1 MADKPRITIAGGG
14 IGGMAA
20 ALSLLRRGYPVQVFE
35 QAPELGEV
43 GAGVQISP
51 NGSRALD
58 SLGVFETL
66 RAQSCAP
73 KRKEFRL
80 WNTGRAWPMF
90 DLGPQAIE
98 KYGYPYLTVFRPDLL
113 GTLFDAVRAIDPDA
127 VQLGCEVAGAEADD
141 DKAVLTLKDGRRIE
155 SDVLIGADGVKSTVR
170 KSLFGDDHT
179 EFTGMIAW
187 RAVIPMDR
195 LPERFHE
202 MVGWTWIG
210 PGGHLVNYPLRGG
223 KLMNMIG
230 TIERNDWQVESWYAE
245 GSIEECANDFAGWH
259 EDVQT
264 LIHAAPKVLKW
275 AFMERPPRQ
284 IWSKGRAS
292 LLGDACH
299 ATLPFLAQGAVMSI
313 EDGVVLG
320 RCLDK
325 YADPVEALKKYEQA
339 RVERT
344 SKMVRG
350 AKDNTARFHESALKT
365 EEGAVTY
372 MENEWSRDPINDRYD
387 WLYRYDVETAEI

>member
-1 MADKPRITIAGGG
+1 MADKPQITIAGGG

-20 ALSLLRRGYPVQVFE
+20 ALSLLRRGYKVQVYE
-35 QAPELGEV
+35 QAPVLGEV

-66 RAQSCAP
+66 RHLSCAP

-90 DLGPQAIE
+90 DLGPEAIE
-98 KYGYPYLTVFRPDLL
+98 KYGYPYLTVYRPDLL
-113 GTLFDAVRAIDPDA
+113 GTLVNAVQAIDPDA
-127 VQLGCEVAGAEADD
+127 VILGAEVTDAEADD
-141 DKAVLTLKDGRRIE
+141 GGATLALKDGRRIE
-155 SDVLIGADGVKSTVR
+155 TDVLIGADGVKSTVR

-187 RAVIPMDR
+187 RAVIPMER
-195 LPERFHE
+195 LPDRFRE
-202 MVGWTWIG
+202 LVGSTWIG
-210 PGGHLVNYPLRGG
+210 PGGHLVNYPLRGAT
-223 KLMNMIG
+223 LMNMIG

-245 GSIEECANDFAGWH
+245 GTIEECARDFAGWH

-275 AFMERPPRQ
+275 AFMERPPRR
-284 IWSKGRAS
+284 IWSKGRAT

-325 YADPVEALKKYEQA
+325 YADPVEALSRYEAA
-339 RVERT
+339 RVDRT
-344 SKMVRG
+344 SRMVKG
-350 AKDNTARFHESALKT
+350 AKENTARFHESALRT
-365 EEGAVTY
+365 EEGAVAF
-372 MENEWSRDPINDRYD
+372 MESEWSRDPIRERYD
-387 WLYRYDVETAEI
+387 WLYRYDVETADI

>member
-58 SLGVFETL
+58 SLGVFEAL

-90 DLGPQAIE
+90 DLGPVALE

-113 GTLFDAVRAIDPDA
+113 ATLYDAVRAIDPNA
-127 VQLGCEVAGAEADD
+127 VHLGCEVVDAEADD
-141 DKAVLTLKDGRRIE
+141 DSAVLVLKDGRRIE
-155 SDVLIGADGVKSTVR
+155 SDVLIGADGVKSNVR
-170 KSLFGDDHT
+170 KNLFGDDHT

-187 RAVIPMDR
+187 RAVIPMER

-350 AKDNTARFHESALKT
+350 AKDNTARFHEAALKT
-365 EEGAVTY
+365 EEGAVAY
-372 MENEWSRDPINDRYD
+372 MESEWSRDPIKDRYD

>member
-1 MADKPRITIAGGG
+1 MGDKPRITIAGGG

-20 ALSLLRRGYPVQVFE
+20 ALSLLQRGYPVRVYE

-66 RAQSCAP
+66 KALSSAP

-80 WNTGRAWPMF
+80 WNTGRSWPMF
-90 DLGPQAIE
+90 DLGPEVIE
-98 KYGYPYLTVFRPDLL
+98 KYGYPYLTVYRPDLL
-113 GTLFDAVRAIDPDA
+113 STLIDAVKAIDPDA
-127 VQLGCEVAGAEADD
+127 IKLGCEVVGAEADNER
-141 DKAVLTLKDGRRIE
+141 AVLILKGGERIE
-155 SDVLIGADGVKSTVR
+155 SDILIGADGVKSTVR
-170 KSLFGDDHT
+170 MALFGDDHT

-187 RAVIPMDR
+187 RAVIPMER
-195 LPERFHE
+195 LPERFQE

-230 TIERNDWQVESWYAE
+230 TIERDDWKVESWYAE
-245 GSIEECANDFAGWH
+245 GSIEECARDFAGWH

-275 AFMERPPRQ
+275 AFMERQPRQ

-292 LLGDACH
+292 LLGDASH

-325 YADPVEALKKYEQA
+325 YPDPVVALKKYEEA
-339 RVERT
+339 RVDRT
-344 SKMVRG
+344 TRMVRG
-350 AKDNTARFHESALKT
+350 AKENTARFHESALAT
-365 EEGAVTY
+365 EEGAVAY
-372 MENEWSRDPINDRYD
+372 MESEWSRDPIRERYD
-387 WLYRYDVETAEI
+387 WLYRYDVEAVPV

>member
-1 MADKPRITIAGGG
+1 MTKSLKVLIAGSG

-20 ALSLLRRGYPVQVFE
+20 ALSLLRRGYDVEVYE

-58 SLGVFETL
+58 ALGVFETL
-66 RAQSCAP
+66 KAASCAP
-73 KRKEFRL
+73 RRKEFRL

-90 DLGPQAIE
+90 DLGPEAIE
-98 KYGYPYLTVFRPDLL
+98 KYGYPYLTVYRPDLL
-113 GTLFDAVRAIDPDA
+113 ATLIDAVRAIKPDA
-127 VQLGCEVAGAEADD
+127 VHLA
-141 DKAVLTLKDGRRIE
+141 KAVNNIDVREDGVTLYFADGTHAQG
-155 SDVLIGADGVKSTVR
+155 DLLVGADGVKSTVR
-170 KSLFGDDHT
+170 RCLFGDD
-179 EFTGMIAW
+179 EAQFTGMIAW

-195 LPERFHE
+195 LPERLRD
-202 MVGWTWIG
+202 MLGWTWIG

-230 TIERNDWQVESWYAE
+230 TIERDDWQVESWYTQ
-245 GSIEECANDFAGWH
+245 GSNEECARDFAGWH

-264 LIHAAPKVLKW
+264 LIRAAPSVMKW
-275 AFMERPPRQ
+275 AFMERAPRQ
-284 IWSKGRAS
+284 TWSVGRAT

-325 YADPVEALKKYEQA
+325 YADPVEALHRYEQA

-344 SKMVRG
+344 SAMVRG
-350 AKDNTARFHESALKT
+350 AKENTARFHESALAT
-365 EEGAVTY
+365 EEGAVAY
-372 MENEWSRDPINDRYD
+372 MEAEWSRDPIRDRYD
-387 WLYRYDVETAEI
+387 WLYRYDVNTAEI

>member
-1 MADKPRITIAGGG
+1 MGDKPRITIAGGG

-20 ALSLLRRGYPVQVFE
+20 ALSLLQRGYPVKVYE
-35 QAPELGEV
+35 QAAELGEV

-58 SLGVFETL
+58 SLGVFQTL
-66 RAQSCAP
+66 KDLSCAP

-80 WNTGRAWPMF
+80 WNTGRSWQMF
-90 DLGPQAIE
+90 DLGKEAIE
-98 KYGYPYLTVFRPDLL
+98 KYGYPYLTVYRPDLL
-113 GTLFDAVRAIDPDA
+113 TTLVDAVRAIDPDA
-127 VQLGCEVAGAEADD
+127 IHLGSEVANAEADD
-141 DKAVLTLKDGRRIE
+141 EKAVLTLKSGERIE

-170 KSLFGDDHT
+170 KCLFGDDHT

-187 RAVIPMDR
+187 RAVIPMER

-230 TIERNDWQVESWYAE
+230 TIERDDWQVESWYAE
-245 GSIEECANDFAGWH
+245 GSIEECARDFAGWH

-275 AFMERPPRQ
+275 AFMERKPRQ

-292 LLGDACH
+292 LLGDASH

-313 EDGVVLG
+313 EDGVILG

-325 YADPVEALKKYEQA
+325 YPDPVVALKKYEEA

-350 AKDNTARFHESALKT
+350 AKENTARFHESALAT
-365 EEGAVTY
+365 EEGAVAY
-372 MENEWSRDPINDRYD
+372 MESEWSRDPIRERYD
-387 WLYRYDVETAEI
+387 WLYRYDVEAVPV

>member
-20 ALSLLRRGYPVQVFE
+20 ALSLLRRGYPVEVYE
-35 QAPELGEV
+35 QARELGEV

-58 SLGVFETL
+58 ALGVFETL
-66 RAQSCAP
+66 RDQSCAP
-73 KRKEFRL
+73 RRKEFRL

-90 DLGPQAIE
+90 DLGPIAIE
-98 KYGYPYLTVFRPDLL
+98 QYGYPYLTVYRPDLL
-113 GTLFDAVRAIDPDA
+113 GTLYDAVRAIDPDA
-127 VQLGCEVAGAEADD
+127 VRLSSEAVGAEADD
-141 DKAVLTLKDGRRIE
+141 ERAVLFLKDGRRIE
-155 SDVLIGADGVKSTVR
+155 SDILIGADGVKSTVR
-170 KSLFGDDHT
+170 KSLFGDDFT
-179 EFTGMIAW
+179 TFTGMIAW
-187 RAVIPMDR
+187 RAVIPMER
-195 LPERFHE
+195 LPERFHD

-230 TIERNDWQVESWYAE
+230 TVERDDWQVESWYAE
-245 GSIEECANDFAGWH
+245 GSIEECAKDFAGWH

-264 LIHAAPKVLKW
+264 LIRAAPKVLKW

-313 EDGVVLG
+313 EDAVVLG
-320 RCLDK
+320 RCLDD
-325 YADPVEALKKYEQA
+325 YSDPVEALRKYEQA
-339 RVERT
+339 RVDRT
-344 SKMVRG
+344 SRMVRG
-350 AKDNTARFHESALKT
+350 ARDNTARFHEAALRT
-365 EEGAVTY
+365 EEGAIAY
-372 MENEWSRDPINDRYD
+372 MESEWSRDPIRDRYD
-387 WLYRYDVETAEI
+387 WLYRYDVETAAI